1 MKRVVTLG
9 LAAAFAVC
17 GIAGAQAKTVKLEYK
32 HRKGAVD
39 KYRMGMTM
47 QMTMPG
53 MPGAPSGLMLTKM
66 TEVLTQKVLNVYP
79 DGSAKIRFSF
89 DKMKMK
95 MGMPG
100 MGRPEQSVPTRSMTM
115 TMTMSKD
122 GKPLKIEGLSSMM
135 GGAGMAGMDLSQ
147 MMGQFGSYG
156 PFPGRPVSVGETWKQ
171 AVPLPSFG
179 GNVNV
184 VSTLLAAAVAV
195 GRESAAKIKQ
205 TYSGHFDIAEMMKAF
220 AGATP
225 GDAKGGEEARKAMSS
240 MEGAMDFKGW
250 SVTYFSPT
258 RGKMLKTN
266 GSVNVRMN
274 MTMPAA
280 AQQQGAPAQMN
291 MVMDM
296 DIYLRRIK

>member
-32 HRKGAVD
+32 FRKGAAD

-47 QMTMPG
+47 KMSIPG
-53 MPGAPSGLMLTKM
+53 MPGAPSGAMAAKM
-66 TEVLTQKVLNVYP
+66 TAVFTQKVLDVYP
-79 DGSAKIRFSF
+79 DGSAKIRVSF
-89 DKMKMK
+89 DKMKMS
-95 MGMPG
+95 MPG
-100 MGRPEQSVPTRSMTM
+100 MGQPEQTVPTQSITI
-115 TMTMSKD
+115 TMSKD
-122 GKPLKIEGLSSMM
+122 GKPLKIEGMGPMM
-135 GGAGMAGMDLSQ
+135 GGAGIPGMEVGQ
-147 MMGQFGSYG
+147 VMNQFGSCG
-156 PFPGRPVSVGETWKQ
+156 GFPFPPGPVSVGETWKQ
-171 AVPLPSFG
+171 AVPVPAFG

-184 VSTLLAAAVAV
+184 VSTLLAAAVPV
-195 GRESAAKIKQ
+195 GRENAAKIRQ
-205 TYSGHFDIAEMMKAF
+205 TFSGHFDLAEMMKAF

-240 MEGAMDFKGW
+240 MTGAMDLKGW

-266 GSVNVRMN
+266 GNVNVRMN
-274 MTMPAA
+274 MSLPAS
-280 AQQQGAPAQMN
+280 AQQQGGPRQMN

-296 DIYLRRIK
+296 NIYVGRIK